1 MSLSPTD
8 SASKLLSQTNEL
20 LGNLARLKSNVELYT
35 KVHSLQENLNTLE
48 EKYKKYKSLEND
60 IKTSTCNAQ
69 CDNLNSTKDQNSI
82 DDFLIQL
89 LLLKSKSNSPIVPSN
104 TALPQS
110 LPTFIND
117 DRASAPPLY
126 EDESSNPQQKAS
138 APLLDE

>member
-8 SASKLLSQTNEL
+8 SPSKLLSQTNEL
-20 LGNLARLKSNVELYT
+20 LGNLARLKLNVELYT
-35 KVHSLQENLNTLE
+35 KVHLLQENVNTLE

-104 TALPQS
+104 TALP
-110 LPTFIND
+110 TFIND
-117 DRASAPPLY
+117 DRASAPPLDDN
-126 EDESSNPQQKAS
+126 ENESSKPQQQQQAS
-138 APLLDE
+138 APPYYE